1 MTTRFQLRR
10 DTAELWKANN
20 VKLEEGEMGIE
31 WNTQPGQGEEVITKI
46 KIGDGINKWNDLPY
60 ITDVLDKDVS
70 ELDKSVETLSDDLNA
85 RISALSTSLTNLSNN
100 VVHKTGNETI
110 NGAKTFTSIP
120 YITKSGDTR
129 LICKGTDVVQG
140 TAPSANKYSGF
151 RYLDNNNVEL
161 GTVFT
166 RYHTNG
172 ELQTKLWVKTP
183 KAGATTTAEMGINAK
198 TDGSFY
204 TYCPKPTDDTT
215 TSTQIDTVGA
225 RNTKLGGLTIKQMT
239 LAEYNALATK
249 DANTLYNITDDNDV
263 TMDLLKT
270 IYPVGSIY
278 LTTSNTCPLGSLFG
292 TWSLVSNGR
301 ALWGG
306 NGSNGG
312 STIEAGLPNITG
324 RLSGLSTDTTESKEG
339 LQGAFYFDT
348 TNKHSGAG
356 SGSGD
361 YYAYFDASRSNPI
374 YGNSDT
380 VQPPAYVINVFR
392 RTA

>member
-172 ELQTKLWVKTP
+172 ELQTRLWVKTP
-183 KAGATTTAEMGINAK
+183 KEGATTTAEMGINAK

-204 TYCPKPTDDTT
+204 TYCPKPNDDTT
-215 TSTQIDTVGA
+215 SSTQIDTVGA
-225 RNTKLGGLTIKQMT
+225 RNSKLANYVDLSSAQTITGVKTFTSTINGTAMQAYWADLAEKYKSDYNYSEGTLVQFGGEKEITIATTEANAVVSSKPGLILNKNERGTLIALSGQTPVKVIGKVNKFDKLVLSEIPGVARKKKWYEIWKPTIAITLESNTKNDEKLVNCVTKLT
-239 LAEYNALATK
+239 
-249 DANTLYNITDDNDV
+249 
-263 TMDLLKT
+263 
-270 IYPVGSIY
+270 
-278 LTTSNTCPLGSLFG
+278 F
-292 TWSLVSNGR
+292 
-301 ALWGG
+301 
-306 NGSNGG
+306 
-312 STIEAGLPNITG
+312 
-324 RLSGLSTDTTESKEG
+324 
-339 LQGAFYFDT
+339 
-348 TNKHSGAG
+348 
-356 SGSGD
+356 
-361 YYAYFDASRSNPI
+361 
-374 YGNSDT
+374 
-380 VQPPAYVINVFR
+380 
-392 RTA
+392 